1 MPVDFQK
8 LDEVTVPHLNGGD
21 GAVSAR
27 MYMAPGNKVMLSRL
41 PAGTSIGLH
50 RHTAGCEMNYV

>member
-41 PAGTSIGLH
+41 PAGTSIGLAQAYG
-50 RHTAGCEMNYV
+50 RL